1 MNVDG
6 DAILLSRAANA
17 ILGMLRIMSP
27 YFVRDAPR
35 FADIGRHKL

>member
-27 YFVRDAPR
+27 YFAFDAAHSR
-35 FADIGRHKL
+35 RHPAT